1 MTDTDTDALTRAGLT
16 SQEAQRRHRDGLG
29 NAQPEGSTRSLG
41 QILAANVFTHFNAI
55 VFAGFGILLALGRWQ
70 DALFGLPALFNTVI
84 GVVQEYT
91 AKRTLDRLAVLNA
104 PTARVRRDGT
114 DIEIPPAEVVLGDVL
129 VLRTGD
135 QITADARVLHTA
147 RTGPSGLEVDESLLT
162 GESDPIRKRDGDE
175 LLSGSSVIA
184 GSAAAEV
191 TGVGAESYAAKLTV
205 EARKFSLVQSELRG
219 SINRLLRWISWGLL
233 PLILIVATGQ
243 MRAHGGWASAIE
255 SGQWVEAV
263 VGAVAAV
270 IAMVPLGLVLITSIA
285 FAVSA
290 VQLARN
296 QVLIQELPAVEGL
309 ARVDVLCLDK
319 TGTLTTG
326 DMDFHATHLLH
337 AQPGWEGVLGYLGS
351 APDANGTARH
361 LAAPFAHH
369 PAPEVGEAVPF
380 DSARKWAALTTRTR
394 TGEEADSVWVF
405 GAPEFVLPHPTTPV
419 ETEALARAGELA
431 EQGLRTLLLAHTT
444 EPLPAG
450 EHPVLPGGLAP
461 VVLVTFQEQV
471 REDAAQTLG
480 YFAQQ
485 GVEVRV
491 ISGDDPR
498 TVAAVA
504 RQVGLADVHPVDA
517 RTLPE
522 DPAALAKVMES
533 ERVFGRVTPTQKRA
547 MVHALQHSG
556 HVVAMTGD
564 GVNDA
569 LAIKD
574 ADLGIAMD
582 TATAA
587 TKAVARVVLLDGRFD
602 RMPGVVAEGRRVI
615 ANVERVSMLFLT
627 KTTYALTIG
636 VVFGLLAWAFPFLP
650 RQLSITDGL
659 TIGIPAFFLALMPN
673 ATRYRPGFL
682 RRSLSFAIPAGL
694 IVAAALTVLHLI
706 APATGAVTTIE
717 LQSASTL
724 TLAGVALWVL
734 AVLARPAHPFRIA
747 VVAAMYAGLGLI
759 WVIPFTRDFF
769 QVTWLPTPL
778 LIVVAGIVAVGIVL
792 VEILRAWHRNVTA
805 AAPGTPREPA
815 PTGGNPHPR
824 PIPPGSH
831 AHSRARLAEPEG
843 HPMTNTAAETAPNV
857 LLVWAH
863 PRTDSLTATIT
874 SDITTTLRAAGVE
887 VEEVDLYRS
896 GFDPV
901 LHEADEP
908 DWADPDKTYS
918 PEAGAHSGW
927 ARSADALVFV
937 FPVWWYSLPAV
948 MKGYIDRVWNYGQF
962 YGAGRRSGIGHVR
975 WIGLAGEGK
984 DAFAKRGYDTMITH
998 YLNVGVAGPCGIADS
1013 RTTLLYDTLTDDA
1026 THVAEHIASLREQA
1040 RTEATALATILL
1052 REHRS

>member
-1 MTDTDTDALTRAGLT
+1 MTDTDALTEAGLT
-16 SQEAQRRHRDGLG
+16 AQEAQRRHRDGLG

-104 PTARVRRDGT
+104 PTARVLRDGAE
-114 DIEIPPAEVVLGDVL
+114 IEIPPAEVVLGDVL
-129 VLRTGD
+129 MLRTGD

-162 GESDPIRKRDGDE
+162 GESDPIRKRDDDE
-175 LLSGSSVIA
+175 LLSGSSVVA
-184 GSAAAEV
+184 GSAIAEV
-191 TGVGAESYAAKLTV
+191 TRVGAESYAAKLTL

-219 SINRLLRWISWGLL
+219 SINRLLRWISWGLI

-243 MRAHGGWASAIE
+243 MRAHGGWAVAIA

-326 DMDFHATHLLH
+326 DMAFHATHLLYD
-337 AQPGWEGVLGYLGS
+337 QPGWEGVLGYLGS
-351 APDANGTARH
+351 APDANATACH

-369 PAPEVGEAVPF
+369 PAPIVGEAVPF
-380 DSARKWAALTTRTR
+380 DSARKWSALTTTNSVG
-394 TGEEADSVWVF
+394 TGDEEDSVWVF
-405 GAPEFVLPHPTTPV
+405 GATEFVLPHPTTAAEK
-419 ETEALARAGELA
+419 ETLGRAGELA
-431 EQGLRTLLLAHTT
+431 EQGLRTLLLAHTSN
-444 EPLPAG
+444 PLPDG
-450 EHPVLPGGLAP
+450 EHPALPGGLVP

-485 GVEVRV
+485 GVGVRV

-504 RQVGLADVHPVDA
+504 RDVGLTDVHPVDA

-522 DPAALAKVMES
+522 DPTALAEVMES
-533 ERVFGRVTPTQKRA
+533 ERVFGRVTPAQKRA
-547 MVHALQHSG
+547 MVHALQQSG

-582 TATAA
+582 TATPA

-615 ANVERVSMLFLT
+615 ANIERVSMLFLT
-627 KTTYALTIG
+627 KTTYALAIG
-636 VVFGLLAWAFPFLP
+636 VLFGLAAWAFPFLP

-673 ATRYRPGFL
+673 ATRYRSGFL
-682 RRSLSFAIPAGL
+682 NRSLSFAIPAGL
-694 IVAAALTVLHLI
+694 IVTAALTALHLI
-706 APATGAVTTIE
+706 APATGDVSTVQ
-717 LQSASTL
+717 LQSANTL

-769 QVTWLPTPL
+769 QITWLPTPL
-778 LIVVAGIVAVGIVL
+778 LIVVVGIVVVGIVL
-792 VEILRAWHRNVTA
+792 VEILRAWHVRRTIVPDPGHPHAQAHPNA
-805 AAPGTPREPA
+805 AA
-815 PTGGNPHPR
+815 
-824 PIPPGSH
+824 S
-831 AHSRARLAEPEG
+831 
-843 HPMTNTAAETAPNV
+843 
-857 LLVWAH
+857 
-863 PRTDSLTATIT
+863 DSLN
-874 SDITTTLRAAGVE
+874 
-887 VEEVDLYRS
+887 
-896 GFDPV
+896 
-901 LHEADEP
+901 
-908 DWADPDKTYS
+908 
-918 PEAGAHSGW
+918 
-927 ARSADALVFV
+927 
-937 FPVWWYSLPAV
+937 
-948 MKGYIDRVWNYGQF
+948 DR
-962 YGAGRRSGIGHVR
+962 
-975 WIGLAGEGK
+975 K
-984 DAFAKRGYDTMITH
+984 D
-998 YLNVGVAGPCGIADS
+998 S
-1013 RTTLLYDTLTDDA
+1013 
-1026 THVAEHIASLREQA
+1026 
-1040 RTEATALATILL
+1040 
-1052 REHRS
+1052 